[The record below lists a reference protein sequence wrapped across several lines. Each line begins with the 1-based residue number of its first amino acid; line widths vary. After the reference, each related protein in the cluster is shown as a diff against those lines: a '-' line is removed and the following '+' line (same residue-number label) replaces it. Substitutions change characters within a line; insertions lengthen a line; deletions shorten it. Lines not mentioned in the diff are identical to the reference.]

1 MMRPPEISINRLAIY
16 YRFLSDYLKEKGENS
31 TINSEDLARSLD
43 INPHQIR
50 KDLSYFGKFGSPG
63 VGYRVKELRDSIGQ
77 ILGLN
82 KKWNLCICGVGNLG
96 SALFAYKGF
105 KEMNLDVVA
114 LFDNDERKVGRNLE
128 GVNIYSTKGMG
139 PVIKWLNIEIAIIAV
154 PAQAAQALASELV
167 GSGVRAIL
175 NFAPIQLNVPKK
187 VKLRNVDLSNELLT
201 LTHFLS
207 KNTQ

>member
-16 YRFLSDYLKEKGENS
+16 YRFLSGYLKEEGENS

-82 KKWNLCICGVGNLG
+82 RKWNLCICGVGNLG

-105 KEMNLDVVA
+105 KEMNLDIVA

-175 NFAPIQLNVPKK
+175 NFAPVQLNVPKK

-201 LTHFLS
+201 LTHFLA